1 MPLEWAMILIDLHG
15 DRFRKTA
22 CAILNALNG
31 VPGSK
36 KLHLDHPIDRIY
48 SQTNSQTHL
57 RLGSVT
63 NNIRDRLNQLYRE
76 TGHSNIHTDRHLKL

>member
-36 KLHLDHPIDRIY
+36 KTPPRPPDRSHYILKQIPKPICAWD
-48 SQTNSQTHL
+48 Q
-57 RLGSVT
+57 
-63 NNIRDRLNQLYRE
+63 
-76 TGHSNIHTDRHLKL
+76 